1 MKIHFP
7 KNKMDIETAKYRLA
21 YWELFDINFK
31 AIGSKLETFKE
42 TEGRSLAIPLN
53 PDRVKEFL
61 AFFPFQFTDQ
71 QKIALFQILKD
82 MEKPHAMQ
90 RLLEWDVGTG
100 KTAVAF
106 VAAVYGILESE
117 KG

>member
-1 MKIHFP
+1 MKVHFP
-7 KNKMDIETAKYRLA
+7 KNKLDLEVAKYRLA
-21 YWELFDINFK
+21 YWELWHINFN
-31 AIGSKLETFKE
+31 AIGSKLESFRE
-42 TEGRSLAIPLN
+42 SEWRSLPIPLN
-53 PDRVKEFL
+53 PERVKELL

-82 MEKPHAMQ
+82 MEKPHVMQ

-106 VAAVYGILESE
+106 VAGVYSILES
-117 KG
+117 G